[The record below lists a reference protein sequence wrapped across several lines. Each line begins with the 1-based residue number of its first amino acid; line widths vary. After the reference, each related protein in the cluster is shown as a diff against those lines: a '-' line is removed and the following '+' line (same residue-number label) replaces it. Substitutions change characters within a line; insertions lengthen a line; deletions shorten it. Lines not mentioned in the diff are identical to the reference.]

1 MAINLC
7 ILGAAGVGKSV
18 LNDLLKDGVEIIEP
32 FRARTEGARYG
43 EKVYISPVILSEL
56 LILNRRVDRG
66 PILCIDSDKNIFP
79 PYLSGNHEF
88 RKWLEVYQ
96 RATFFMVGNTKQ
108 ILLHHKIKSELRK
121 VEIFAPVLLDILEN
135 RALRGI
141 IPFLENIEKTIFLL
155 LNPLNESILNFDPR
169 QIINWAGWGRNQWQE
184 IQDKRNKQKNKRVEP
199 GDVQARIELLPI
211 EMEAW
216 RAFAQMAEKNKE
228 RYSFIEC
235 VKWNHFEYKYPEKGT
250 KEYTH
255 KLKDTLKDI
264 MAEASKAGLDESLKK
279 FFLNMDNSKISVV

>member
-32 FRARTEGARYG
+32 FRARMEGARCG

-66 PILCIDSDKNIFP
+66 PILCIDSDKSFFP
-79 PYLSGNHEF
+79 PYISGNHEF

-96 RATFFMVGNTKQ
+96 RATFFAVGNTKQ
-108 ILLHHKIKSELRK
+108 ILLHQKIKSELRK

-135 RALRGI
+135 RALAGI
-141 IPFLENIEKTIFLL
+141 VPFLENVEKTIFLL
-155 LNPLNESILNFDPR
+155 LNPLNESILNFDTR

-184 IQDKRNKQKNKRVEP
+184 IQDKRNKLKHKKSDAA
-199 GDVQARIELLPI
+199 DVQTRIDLLPI
-211 EMEAW
+211 EAEAW
-216 RAFAQMAEKNKE
+216 RALAKLSEKNRDK
-228 RYSFIEC
+228 YCFIEC
-235 VKWNHFEYKYPEKGT
+235 IKWNHFEYLYPEKGT
-250 KEYTH
+250 KEYSH
-255 KLKDTLKDI
+255 KLKETLKDI
-264 MAEASKAGLDESLKK
+264 MAQASKTGQEDILKR